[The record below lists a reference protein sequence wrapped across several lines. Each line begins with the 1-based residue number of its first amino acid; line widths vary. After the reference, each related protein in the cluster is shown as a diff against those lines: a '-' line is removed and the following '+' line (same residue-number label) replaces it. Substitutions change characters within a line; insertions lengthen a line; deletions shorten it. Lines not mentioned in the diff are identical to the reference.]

1 MEYLARDVIEGTRL
15 DRPFAVPT
23 ILESR
28 GNEFFFPAPLGEG
41 HGYAADLSPET
52 GRDAVREFLHV
63 RLTYRADHMVRVGR
77 LIGPTS
83 VVRVGAVRDAHLR
96 HVRARSGRD
105 DYGAFMADEVDE

>member
-1 MEYLARDVIEGTRL
+1 
-15 DRPFAVPT
+15 
-23 ILESR
+23 
-28 GNEFFFPAPLGEG
+28 
-41 HGYAADLSPET
+41 
-52 GRDAVREFLHV
+52 
-63 RLTYRADHMVRVGR
+63 MVRVGR